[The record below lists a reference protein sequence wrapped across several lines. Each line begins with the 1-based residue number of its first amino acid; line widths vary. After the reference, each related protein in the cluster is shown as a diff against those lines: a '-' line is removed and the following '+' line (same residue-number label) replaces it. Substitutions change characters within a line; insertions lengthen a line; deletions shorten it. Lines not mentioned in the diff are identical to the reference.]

1 MIKRFFEFW
10 FELIVAL
17 AEGFGDE
24 DGWEDQIIYD

>member
-24 DGWEDQIIYD
+24 DGWED